1 MNLIIKPILLI
12 FSVYSYSLT
21 IIDVRTPEEWNTGYL
36 QSAINV
42 EWQNITSIES
52 LISKDEEIYLYCRS
66 GNRSSKATK
75 ALTEAGFVNVTNAG
89 SIQEASLLLDIN
101 IIN

>member
-1 MNLIIKPILLI
+1 MEHWL
-12 FSVYSYSLT
+12 F
-21 IIDVRTPEEWNTGYL
+21 E
-36 QSAINV
+36 SAINV

-66 GNRSSKATK
+66 GNRSGKAAK
-75 ALTEAGFVNVTNAG
+75 ISNEAGFINVTNAG
-89 SIQEASLLLDIN
+89 SIQEASQLLDIN

>member
-1 MNLIIKPILLI
+1 MNLIIKLILLS
-12 FSVYSYSLT
+12 FSIYSYSLT

-36 QSAINV
+36 KSAINV

-66 GNRSSKATK
+66 GNRSGKAQK
-75 ALTEAGFVNVTNAG
+75 IMQNLGYTNAANVG
-89 SIQEASLLLDIN
+89 GIN
-101 IIN
+101 DARERFE

>member
-66 GNRSSKATK
+66 GNRSSKAAK
-75 ALTEAGFVNVTNAG
+75 ISNRSWFY
-89 SIQEASLLLDIN
+89 
-101 IIN
+101 